1 MSVLICFVVLSLL
14 SLLFFFFCLMIRRP
28 PKSTRTDTLFP
39 YTTLFRST
47 APQEH
52 DVLAGRVGWIG
63 RRDSQVQQGAW
74 RGDLVALAEGVEKF
88 AKCRDVVGDVIMGKE
103 GCAQPL
109 DRADGIEERV
119 GIEVVLQ
126 RVIGLEEVAVPVRI
140 LVEVEDR
147 KSVVSGKSV
156 SVRVDLGGRRIIK

>member
-74 RGDLVALAEGVEKF
+74 RGDLIALAEGVEKF
-88 AKCRDVVGDVIMGKE
+88 AKCGDVVGDVIMSEESG
-103 GCAQPL
+103 ANTL
-109 DRADGIEERV
+109 DRDDDIEERV
-119 GIEVVLQ
+119 GIAVVLQ
-126 RVIGLEEVAVPVRI
+126 RVMGPEEGAVPVR
-140 LVEVEDR
+140 
-147 KSVVSGKSV
+147 KSEER
-156 SVRVDLGGRRIIK
+156 RV